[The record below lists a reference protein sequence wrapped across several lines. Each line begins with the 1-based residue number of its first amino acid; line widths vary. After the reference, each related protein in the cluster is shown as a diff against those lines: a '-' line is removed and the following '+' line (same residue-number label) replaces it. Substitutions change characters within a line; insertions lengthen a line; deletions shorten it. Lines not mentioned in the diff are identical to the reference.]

1 MTRPDEQLPL
11 VYLKPGDAYF
21 SSRPELVVTVLGSCL
36 SVTMF
41 NRQRGFAG
49 ICHALLPECNRRKI
63 GCDVECTEEYR
74 HVACSI
80 RRLATVFDRQG
91 IPRSEIEVKYFG
103 GSDMFRHDPNESS
116 PNSVGRQNI
125 ACAAKVIE
133 EEGLKVI
140 VTDLGG
146 FQARKILYYTHTG
159 VVLLKR
165 LGIVHDPNGI
175 RRLIT

>member
-1 MTRPDEQLPL
+1 MPDEQLPL
-11 VYLKPGDAYF
+11 VYLKPGDAHF

-41 NRQRGFAG
+41 NRQRGLAG
-49 ICHALLPECNRRKI
+49 IFHALLPECGRRKI
-63 GCDVECTEEYR
+63 GCDAGCTEEYR

-80 RRLATVFDRQG
+80 RRMAKVFDSHG
-91 IPRSEIEVKYFG
+91 IPRSEIEVKCFG
-103 GSDMFRHDPNESS
+103 GSDMFRQAPNEAS
-116 PNSVGRQNI
+116 PHSVGRQNI

-133 EEGLKVI
+133 EEDLKVM

-146 FQARKILYYTHTG
+146 LRARKILFYTQTG
-159 VVLLKR
+159 IVLLKR
-165 LGIVHDPNGI
+165 LGIADNPDGI